1 MAKSDVIGN
10 FKIGDTITITNPNTG
25 KVDLEI
31 TVERINKMSTK
42 NYYTLKLS
50 SRLFENP
57 KYVSKAE
64 DATIS
69 EVLGGLYATYN
80 SVEINEVDE

>member
-10 FKIGDTITITNPNTG
+10 FKLGDTITITNPSTG

-50 SRLFENP
+50 SRLFDTP

-69 EVLGGLYATYN
+69 EVLGGLYAKYN
-80 SVEINEVDE
+80 SVEINEVE